1 MTTITI
7 AENINLEKNHFESV
21 EEFQA
26 HLLLSRQEEELSE
39 EHKAILDD
47 RLEEEKNNPNNKIT
61 LEELKKSIRRS

>member
-26 HLLLSRQEEELSE
+26 YLLLSRQEEELSE
-39 EHKAILDD
+39 EHKAILDN
-47 RLEEEKNNPNNKIT
+47 RLEEAKNNPNNKIT